1 MDRFKLLLER
11 CTRKRMSRGQFI
23 KLCISGLALLPAYRY
38 FLKPLGAQPSGASGR
53 SKRTIH
59 ANYDLVAVGGH
70 DPYAMTVRAIEAMG
84 GMGRFVRKND
94 AVLIK
99 PNMGWDRTPE
109 QAANTNPLVVAAL
122 VELAFKAGA
131 KKVNV
136 FDITCNDPRRSYE
149 NSGIQKA
156 AQDKGA
162 SVYFPEEWN
171 STEARFAYPSPLENW
186 PILKDALSCDTLI
199 NVPVL
204 KHHGL
209 TGLTL
214 SMKNLMGV
222 CLGNRGLMH
231 QDIGRKLVD
240 LTDFLKPELTVIDA
254 FRVLVR
260 NGPTGG
266 DVGDVVEKK
275 TILASVDSVL
285 ADSYAC
291 RLVDVDPRSIPYLAH
306 AFERGFG
313 ICDIDKARILKL
325 GA

>member
-1 MDRFKLLLER
+1 MDRFKFMYEWCAR
-11 CTRKRMSRGQFI
+11 TRISRGQFI
-23 KLCISGLALLPAYRY
+23 KLCISGLALLPVYRY
-38 FLKPLGAQPSGASGR
+38 FLKPLAAQPSGFNGR
-53 SKRTIH
+53 RKRTVKT
-59 ANYDLVAVGGH
+59 NCDLAVVTGQ
-70 DPYAMTVRAIEAMG
+70 DPYAMTVRAIDAMG
-84 GMGRFVRKND
+84 GMDRFVRKND
-94 AVLIK
+94 VVLIK

-109 QAANTNPLVVAAL
+109 QAANTNPQVVAAL
-122 VELAFKAGA
+122 VELAFKSGA

-136 FDITCNDPRRSYE
+136 FDVACNAPRRSYE

-156 AQDKGA
+156 AQDRGA
-162 SVYFPEEWN
+162 SVYFPEDWN
-171 STEARFAYPSPLENW
+171 SIEARFAYPSPLENW
-186 PILKDALSCDTLI
+186 PMLKDAVACDAFI
-199 NVPVL
+199 NVPIL

-222 CLGNRGLMH
+222 CLGNRGLIH

-240 LTDFLKPELTVIDA
+240 LTDFLKPDLTVIDA
-254 FRVLVR
+254 FRVLIR

-266 DVGDVVEKK
+266 DVRDVVEKK
-275 TILASVDSVL
+275 TILASVDPVL

-306 AFERGFG
+306 AVERGFG
-313 ICDIDKARILKL
+313 ISDIDKARILKL